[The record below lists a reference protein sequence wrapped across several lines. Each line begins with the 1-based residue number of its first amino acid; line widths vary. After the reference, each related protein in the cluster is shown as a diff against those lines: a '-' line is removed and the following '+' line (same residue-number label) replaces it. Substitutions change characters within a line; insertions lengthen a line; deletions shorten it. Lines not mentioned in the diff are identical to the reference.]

1 LEEDIHG
8 LQAFKVREKKKR
20 RRSNSRLQIPSHP
33 TTDQKEACIVPE

>member
-1 LEEDIHG
+1 MVYKLSKWG
-8 LQAFKVREKKKR
+8 GKRKKKR